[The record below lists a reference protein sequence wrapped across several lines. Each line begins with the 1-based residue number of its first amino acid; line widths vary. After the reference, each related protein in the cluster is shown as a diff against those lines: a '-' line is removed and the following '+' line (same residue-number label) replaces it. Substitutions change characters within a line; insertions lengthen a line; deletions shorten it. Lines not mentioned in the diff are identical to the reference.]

1 MCRVI
6 RLKELTPSVQTA
18 VVIQSFKLQLPSS
31 LSNCSCHP
39 VLQTAVVI
47 QSCKLQ
53 LPSSPENCSCH
64 PAFQTAVVIQSC
76 KLPLSSIQTAG
87 DWRIQGIHLSN
98 CRGLENSG
106 NLSFKLQGTGEFRE
120 SVFQTAG
127 AGRIQRKLQRK
138 DVIQSFKLL
147 SFCQH
152 SIHLSFGSSS
162 MQIFIISNHITIITT
177 LL

>member
-106 NLSFKLQGTGEFRE
+106 NLSFKLQGLAEFSE
-120 SVFQTAG
+120 NCKG
-127 AGRIQRKLQRK
+127 KM
-138 DVIQSFKLL
+138 
-147 SFCQH
+147 
-152 SIHLSFGSSS
+152 SSS
-162 MQIFIISNHITIITT
+162 RSNFFLSVSTASIFHSAVLACRSSSLVIT
-177 LL
+177 